1 MAENVTPPA
10 SVMDPMG
17 GKPVCGSGQEVGE
30 YDLGLHVAALC
41 KSRCS
46 STPMMEDINR
56 LLLVMVLAASI
67 FGAGFPVVAKKVKW
81 VKVPAK
87 TFFICKHFGT
97 GVLIAT
103 AFVHV

>member
-1 MAENVTPPA
+1 MFFT
-10 SVMDPMG
+10 
-17 GKPVCGSGQEVGE
+17 
-30 YDLGLHVAALC
+30 
-41 KSRCS
+41 
-46 STPMMEDINR
+46 TTIEDTNR

-87 TFFICKHFGT
+87 AFFICKHFGT

-103 AFVHV
+103 AFVHVRTQSARNKNTQLTVR